1 MSWVFWKFTEFGVC
15 SVTSR
20 CPPDYS
26 VTDKMAPHK
35 FLFWPRV
42 QVNHAPGQGATGPV
56 TCPGPGHLVFSSNI
70 LVMALFRVQ
79 GWHRL
84 DGCPELHLMVSL
96 EFPYFLEVLG
106 NISKLCWL
114 HLICDGSLGSLTIDQ
129 PSELFTQATIFHDV
143 VFLPIHSSLLNIS
156 KIYSNILWLVE
167 YSTIAWL
174 PSARFWT
181 LG

>member
-96 EFPYFLEVLG
+96 EFPYLLEVLG

-114 HLICDGSLGSLTIDQ
+114 HLICDGSLGSLTIDHLSFSPRQ
-129 PSELFTQATIFHDV
+129 QYSMTLCFFQSTPVCSIFPKYIQI
-143 VFLPIHSSLLNIS
+143 FFGWLNI
-156 KIYSNILWLVE
+156 L
-167 YSTIAWL
+167 
-174 PSARFWT
+174 R
-181 LG
+181 